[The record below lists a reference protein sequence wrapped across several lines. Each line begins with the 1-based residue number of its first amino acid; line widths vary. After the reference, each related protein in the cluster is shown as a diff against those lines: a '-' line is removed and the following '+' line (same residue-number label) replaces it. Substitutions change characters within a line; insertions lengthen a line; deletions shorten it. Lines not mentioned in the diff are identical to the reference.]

1 MIGMNVITLILNY
14 SDLYELQYKCRGMSG
29 QGGGRERVEEGAPS

>member
-29 QGGGRERVEEGAPS
+29 QGGGRECVGG